1 MQKQKKQGFH
11 AMLELAPS
19 RFDQLRNEAL
29 WQDDDKDGLQ
39 LRLAASAADLQAV
52 QRLRYDIFTEELH
65 AVFPNAEQGLD
76 SDHFDSWCEHFMVVD
91 KNTDEVVG
99 TYRLLTPENAI
110 AAQGYYSEQ
119 EFDLAPLAAMR
130 PKLVEV
136 GRSCI
141 HANYRTGR
149 VIMLLWSG
157 IAAIMRA
164 GGYRY
169 LLGCASVS
177 LRDDGVTA
185 AEVWR
190 HAQKS
195 MAQNPHLPK
204 LEPIHRYP
212 VEKLNSNLPARV
224 PPLIKGYLNL
234 GAGICGAPAWDP
246 DFNTA
251 DFPILLDLHYLDE
264 RYKKHFGL

>member
-1 MQKQKKQGFH
+1 
-11 AMLELAPS
+11 MLELAPS
-19 RFDQLRNEAL
+19 RFTQMRRDAL
-29 WQDDDKDGLQ
+29 VQDDGNVGLQ
-39 LRLAASAADLQAV
+39 LRLAATTTDLLAV

-65 AVFPNAEQGLD
+65 AVFPDAPEGLD
-76 SDHFDSWCEHFMVVD
+76 RDHFDSWCEHFMVVD
-91 KNTDEVVG
+91 QNTGKVVG
-99 TYRLLTPENAI
+99 TYRLLTPENAV
-110 AAQGYYSEQ
+110 AAGGYYSEQ
-119 EFDLAPLAAMR
+119 EFDLQPLTQIR
-130 PKLVEV
+130 SQLVEV

-157 IAAIMRA
+157 IAAIMKV

-190 HAQKS
+190 QAQQS
-195 MAQNPHLPK
+195 MANNRHLPQ
-204 LEPIHRYP
+204 LQPIHRYP
-212 VEKLNSNLPARV
+212 VEKLNSTLPARI

-234 GAGICGAPAWDP
+234 GAVICGAPAWDP

-251 DFPILLDLHYLDE
+251 DFPILLDLHDLNE

>member
-1 MQKQKKQGFH
+1 
-11 AMLELAPS
+11 MLELAPS
-19 RFDQLRNEAL
+19 RFTELRRQAL

-39 LRLAASAADLQAV
+39 LRLASTAIDLIEV
-52 QRLRYDIFTEELH
+52 QRLRYQIFTEELN
-65 AVFPNAEQGLD
+65 AVFPDTTQGID

-91 KNTDEVVG
+91 QNKDKVVG
-99 TYRLLTPENAI
+99 TYRLLTPENAVL
-110 AAQGYYSEQ
+110 AGGYYSEQ
-119 EFDLAPLAAMR
+119 EFNLAPLQDIR
-130 PKLVEV
+130 SQLVEV

-164 GGYRY
+164 GRYRY

-190 HAQKS
+190 QAQQS
-195 MAQNPHLPK
+195 MKANQHLPQ
-204 LEPIHRYP
+204 LQPIHRYP
-212 VEKLNSNLPARV
+212 VEKLNSTLPARV

-234 GAGICGAPAWDP
+234 GAIICGAPAWDP

-251 DFPILLDLHYLDE
+251 DFPVLLDLQHMDE
-264 RYKKHFGL
+264 RYRKHFDL

>member
-1 MQKQKKQGFH
+1 
-11 AMLELAPS
+11 MLELAPS
-19 RFDQLRNEAL
+19 RFTELRRQAL

-39 LRLAASAADLQAV
+39 LRLASTATDLLEV
-52 QRLRYDIFTEELH
+52 QRLRYQIFTEELN
-65 AVFPNAEQGLD
+65 AVFPDTTQGID

-91 KNTDEVVG
+91 QNKDKVVG
-99 TYRLLTPENAI
+99 TYRLLTPENAVL
-110 AAQGYYSEQ
+110 AGGYYSEQ
-119 EFDLAPLAAMR
+119 EFNLAPLQDIR
-130 PKLVEV
+130 SQLVEV

-164 GGYRY
+164 GRYRY

-190 HAQKS
+190 QAQQS
-195 MAQNPHLPK
+195 MKANQHLPQ
-204 LEPIHRYP
+204 LQPIHRYP
-212 VEKLNSNLPARV
+212 VEKLNSTLPARV

-234 GAGICGAPAWDP
+234 GAIICGAPAWDP

-251 DFPILLDLHYLDE
+251 DFPVLLDLQHMDE
-264 RYKKHFGL
+264 RYRKHFDL

>member
-1 MQKQKKQGFH
+1 
-11 AMLELAPS
+11 MLELAPS
-19 RFDQLRNEAL
+19 RFSQLRSQAL
-29 WQDDDKDGLQ
+29 WKDDRKDGLQ
-39 LRLAASAADLQAV
+39 LRLAASTSDLHAV
-52 QRLRYDIFTEELH
+52 QKLRYNIFTEELQ
-65 AVFPNAEQGLD
+65 AVFPSAQHGLD

-91 KNTDEVVG
+91 QNTNQVVG
-99 TYRLLTPENAI
+99 TYRLLTPENAV
-110 AAQGYYSEQ
+110 AAGGYYSEQ
-119 EFDLAPLAAMR
+119 EFNLEPVAHLR
-130 PKLVEV
+130 TQLVEV

-157 IAAIMRA
+157 IAAIMKV

-190 HAQKS
+190 QAQQS
-195 MAQNPHLPK
+195 MANNRHLPQ
-204 LEPIHRYP
+204 LQPIHRYP
-212 VEKLNSNLPARV
+212 VEKLNSTLPARI

-234 GAGICGAPAWDP
+234 GAVICGAPAWDP

-251 DFPILLDLHYLDE
+251 DFPILLDLHVLDE

>member
-1 MQKQKKQGFH
+1 
-11 AMLELAPS
+11 MLELAPS
-19 RFDQLRNEAL
+19 RFTELRRQAL

-39 LRLAASAADLQAV
+39 LRLASTATDLLEV
-52 QRLRYDIFTEELH
+52 QRLRYQIFTEELN
-65 AVFPNAEQGLD
+65 AVFPDTTQGID

-91 KNTDEVVG
+91 QNKDKVVG
-99 TYRLLTPENAI
+99 TYRLLTPENAVL
-110 AAQGYYSEQ
+110 AGGHYSEQ
-119 EFDLAPLAAMR
+119 EFNLAPLQDIR
-130 PKLVEV
+130 SQLVEV

-164 GGYRY
+164 GRYRY

-190 HAQKS
+190 QAQQS
-195 MAQNPHLPK
+195 MKANQHLPQ
-204 LEPIHRYP
+204 LQPIHRYP
-212 VEKLNSNLPARV
+212 VEKLNSTLPARV

-234 GAGICGAPAWDP
+234 GAIICGAPAWDP

-251 DFPILLDLHYLDE
+251 DFPVLLDLQHMDE
-264 RYKKHFGL
+264 RYRKHFDL

>member
-1 MQKQKKQGFH
+1 
-11 AMLELAPS
+11 MLELAPS
-19 RFDQLRNEAL
+19 RFADLRSQAL
-29 WQDDDKDGLQ
+29 WQDDNQDGLQ
-39 LRLAASAADLQAV
+39 LRLAATAADLQAV

-65 AVFPNAEQGLD
+65 AVFPDSEQGLD
-76 SDHFDSWCEHFMVVD
+76 RDRFDSWCEHFMVLD
-91 KNTDEVVG
+91 KNTGQVVG
-99 TYRLLTPENAI
+99 TYRLLTPENAV
-110 AAQGYYSEQ
+110 AAGGYYSEQ
-119 EFDLAPLAAMR
+119 EFDLGPLQDIR
-130 PKLVEV
+130 SSVVEV

-157 IAAIMRA
+157 IAALMRV

-190 HAQKS
+190 HAQQS
-195 MAQNPHLPK
+195 MAKNSHLPR
-204 LEPIHRYP
+204 LQPIHRYP
-212 VEKLNSNLPARV
+212 VEKLGSTLPARI

-234 GAGICGAPAWDP
+234 GAAICGAPAWDP

-251 DFPILLDLHYLDE
+251 DFPILLDLEHLDG
-264 RYKKHFGL
+264 RYRRHFGL

>member
-1 MQKQKKQGFH
+1 
-11 AMLELAPS
+11 MLELAPS
-19 RFDQLRNEAL
+19 RFANLRSEAL
-29 WQDDDKDGLQ
+29 WQDDGKDGLQ
-39 LRLAASAADLQAV
+39 LRLAATAADLQAV
-52 QRLRYDIFTEELH
+52 QRLRYEIFTEELH
-65 AVFPNAEQGLD
+65 AVFPDAEQGLD

-91 KNTDEVVG
+91 RHTDQVVG

-110 AAQGYYSEQ
+110 AAGGYYSEQ
-119 EFDLAPLAAMR
+119 EFDLGPLQDIR
-130 PKLVEV
+130 PSLVEV

-157 IAAIMRA
+157 IAALMRV

-190 HAQKS
+190 CAQES
-195 MAQNPHLPK
+195 MANNTHMPQLQ
-204 LEPIHRYP
+204 PIHHYP
-212 VEKLNSNLPARV
+212 VEKLNSTLPARI

-234 GAGICGAPAWDP
+234 GAIICGAPAWDP

-251 DFPILLDLHYLDE
+251 DFPILLDLEQLDA
-264 RYKKHFGL
+264 RYRKHFNL